1 MFWCFVHEACEVLAP
16 QPGIKP
22 IPPALEDS
30 LTHWATREV
39 PQHDIFNIYSWEFP
53 RGRLHTLTAKE
64 IRHAQDPACRATKRG
79 KKNKT
84 AILRWK

>member
-1 MFWCFVHEACEVLAP
+1 MWTIFKVFIGLLKYCFCFMFWCFVHEACEVLAP

-39 PQHDIFNIYSWEFP
+39 PQHDIFNIYS
-53 RGRLHTLTAKE
+53 
-64 IRHAQDPACRATKRG
+64 
-79 KKNKT
+79 
-84 AILRWK
+84 